1 MLGFETFEAFYKSD
15 LQGLY
20 LLWIAPLVFLVAVLL
35 RPPPSA
41 DRAIVPAA
49 APFLRFYALVFGIE
63 TLLDPYATG
72 PLLRTLGIA
81 DAPAGTA
88 VLIVFVLLGD
98 FRVFLWVLRLVRGN
112 VPLPT
117 LLGEAAG
124 WTLIVP
130 VVAVTIHAAINAA
143 FGPLPG
149 QAIWLVYEL
158 TFVALALY
166 LRLWWLRGRVPP
178 SPLRA
183 YVQDVLEYT
192 LAYYLLWAAADA
204 IILIAG
210 SDWGWSLRVI
220 PNQLYYSF
228 YLPFVYFHFFTARRI
243 GG

>member
-1 MLGFETFEAFYKSD
+1 MLGFESFEAFYKSD

-20 LLWIAPLVFLVAVLL
+20 LLWIAPLAFLIWLLL
-35 RPPPSA
+35 RPPPPA

-49 APFLRFYALVFGIE
+49 AAFLRVYALVFGIE

-72 PLLRTLGIA
+72 PLLRELGIA
-81 DAPAGTA
+81 DQSAGTA

-98 FRVFLWVLRLVRGN
+98 FRVFLWVMRLVRGN
-112 VPLPT
+112 VPLASVA
-117 LLGEAAG
+117 GEAAG

-130 VVAVTIHAAINAA
+130 VVAVTLHAAIDAL

-166 LRLWWLRGRVPP
+166 LRLWWLRVRVPP
-178 SPLRA
+178 SPLRG

-192 LAYYLLWAAADA
+192 LAYYLLWASADA

-210 SDWGWSLRVI
+210 LDWGWGPRAI
-220 PNQLYYSF
+220 ANQLYYSF
-228 YLPFVYFHFFTARRI
+228 FLPFVYLHFFTARRVR
-243 GG
+243 G